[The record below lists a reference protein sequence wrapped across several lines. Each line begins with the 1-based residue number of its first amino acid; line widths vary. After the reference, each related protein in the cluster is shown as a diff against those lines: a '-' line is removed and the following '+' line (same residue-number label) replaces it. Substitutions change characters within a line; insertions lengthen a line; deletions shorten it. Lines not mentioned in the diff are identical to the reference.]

1 MTIRILRPLR
11 VRDFALLWTGMTVS
25 SLGDGIY
32 TVALAWQVYAL
43 SNTPTALSVVGVAWM
58 LPQLAAVLLGGVVA
72 DRVDRRRVMIF
83 SDVLRSAAIGALGAL
98 SVAGELHLWHIWILV
113 AVYGVGNSV
122 FYPAYTAL
130 VPQVLPKDLLVEAAA
145 LRQFIRPLTIRI
157 IGPALGG
164 AIVAGLGP
172 GSGFLI
178 DAGSFGASTA
188 ALLLMTSRPVVQ
200 AAGRTVGTV
209 VQQMREGLSF
219 VLSQRWLS
227 MTLLAVTLAMVF
239 FLGPVYVLLPFV
251 VKNHLHGGPGGLG
264 LVLAA
269 GGVGALVASIVTGQ
283 RGAPRRPL
291 VVVYVAWAISAF
303 GLVGYAFSATV
314 WEAALVSAVSVGS
327 LVTGQILWESLL
339 QRCVP
344 GELLGRVA
352 SFDSFV
358 SSGLVPLSFAITGP
372 IAAGLGPLTTLRWAG
387 VFSGGILLGFLVL
400 LSGLRGSHAEIAGPT
415 PSTAGSSL
423 SGSSPVS
430 NR

>member
-1 MTIRILRPLR
+1 MLRPLG

-58 LPQLAAVLLGGVVA
+58 LPQIAAVLLGGVVA
-72 DRVDRRRVMIF
+72 DRVDRRLVMIF
-83 SDVLRSAAIGALGAL
+83 SDVLRSLAVGSLGVL
-98 SVAGELHLWHIWILV
+98 SVAGELRLWHIWILV
-113 AVYGVGNSV
+113 ALYGVGNSV

-130 VPQVLPKDLLVEAAA
+130 VPQVLPHDQLVEAAA
-145 LRQFIRPLTIRI
+145 LRQFIRPLTTRI
-157 IGPALGG
+157 LGPALGG
-164 AIVAGLGP
+164 AIVAALGA
-172 GSGFLI
+172 GAGFLI
-178 DAGSFGASTA
+178 DAGSFGASTV
-188 ALLLMTSRPVVQ
+188 ALLLMTARPLER

-209 VQQMREGLSF
+209 AQQVREGLSF

-227 MTLLAVTLAMVF
+227 MTLLAVTLAMMF
-239 FLGPVYVLLPFV
+239 FLGPVFVLMPFV
-251 VKNHLHGGPGGLG
+251 VKNHLHGGANGLG

-269 GGVGALVASIVTGQ
+269 GGIGALVGSIVTGQ

-291 VVVYVAWAISAF
+291 IVIYVAWAISAF
-303 GLVGYAFSATV
+303 GLIGYALADSV
-314 WEAALVSAVSVGS
+314 WQAALVSAISIGS

-372 IAAGLGPLTTLRWAG
+372 IAASIGPLATLRWAG
-387 VFSGGILLGFLVL
+387 ILSGGILLAFLAL
-400 LSGLRGSHAEIAGPT
+400 LSGLGATRVRHAQVA
-415 PSTAGSSL
+415 
-423 SGSSPVS
+423 
-430 NR
+430 

>member
-1 MTIRILRPLR
+1 MLRPLG

-32 TVALAWQVYAL
+32 AVALAWQVYAL

-83 SDVLRSAAIGALGAL
+83 SDVLRSTAIGALGVL

-130 VPQVLPKDLLVEAAA
+130 VPQVLPKDQLVQAAA

-164 AIVAGLGP
+164 ALVATLGP
-172 GSGFLI
+172 GTGFLI
-178 DAGSFGASTA
+178 DAGSFAASTA
-188 ALLLMTSRPVVQ
+188 ALLLMTARPLER
-200 AAGRTVGTV
+200 AAARTVSTV
-209 VQQMREGLSF
+209 AQQVREGLSF

-227 MTLLAVTLAMVF
+227 VTLLAVTLAMVF
-239 FLGPVYVLLPFV
+239 FLGPVFVLMPFV
-251 VKNHLHGGPGGLG
+251 VKNHLHGGAGGLG

-269 GGVGALVASIVTGQ
+269 GGIGALIASVVTGQ

-291 VVVYVAWAISAF
+291 VIIYVAWAISAF
-303 GLVGYAFSATV
+303 ALIGYATADAV
-314 WEAALVSAVSVGS
+314 WQAALVSAVSVGS

-372 IAAGLGPLTTLRWAG
+372 IAASLGPITTLRWAG
-387 VFSGGILLGFLVL
+387 VFSGAILLGFLVL
-400 LSGLRGSHAEIAGPT
+400 LTGLGATRVRHPQAAEG
-415 PSTAGSSL
+415 
-423 SGSSPVS
+423 
-430 NR
+430 

>member
-1 MTIRILRPLR
+1 MLRPLG
-11 VRDFALLWTGMTVS
+11 VRDFALLWTGMAVS

-83 SDVLRSAAIGALGAL
+83 SDVLRATAIGALGIL

-113 AVYGVGNSV
+113 ALYGVGNSV

-130 VPQVLPKDLLVEAAA
+130 VPQVLPQDQLVEAAA
-145 LRQFIRPLTIRI
+145 LRQFVRPLATRI

-164 AIVAGLGP
+164 ALVAALGP
-172 GSGFLI
+172 GTGFLI

-188 ALLLMTSRPVVQ
+188 ALLLMTARPRER
-200 AAGRTVGTV
+200 AAGRAGCTVGYQFRV
-209 VQQMREGLSF
+209 GLSV
-219 VLSQRWLS
+219 VLGQRWLA
-227 MTLLAVTLAMVF
+227 MTLLAVTLSMVF
-239 FLGPVYVLLPFV
+239 FLGPVFVLMPFV
-251 VKNHLHGGPGGLG
+251 VKNHLHGGAGGLG
-264 LVLAA
+264 LVFAA
-269 GGVGALVASIVTGQ
+269 GGVGALVCSIVTGQ

-291 VVVYVAWAISAF
+291 VVIYLAWAISSFA
-303 GLVGYAFSATV
+303 LVGYASANAV

-372 IAAGLGPLTTLRWAG
+372 IAAALGPITTLRWAG

-400 LSGLRGSHAEIAGPT
+400 LTGLGVTGVRHAQAAEG
-415 PSTAGSSL
+415 
-423 SGSSPVS
+423 
-430 NR
+430 